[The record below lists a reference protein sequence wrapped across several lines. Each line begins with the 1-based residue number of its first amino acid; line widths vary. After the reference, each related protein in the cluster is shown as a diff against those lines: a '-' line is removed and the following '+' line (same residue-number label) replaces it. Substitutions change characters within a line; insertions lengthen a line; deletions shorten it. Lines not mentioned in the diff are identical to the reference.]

1 MGRELVTGASPESG
15 ETPGE
20 VFERMLPTYM
30 AFGMTPDEY
39 WNGDCMLAKAYR
51 EADEI
56 RQRRRNQELWLQ
68 GMYVYEAIL
77 DCAPLL
83 NAFSKRPKPQPYSS
97 EPYPI
102 TPQEVREKK
111 ERERK
116 AQYERMKSFVNGWAA
131 RVNQQMAMREAKEEV
146 T

>member
-1 MGRELVTGASPESG
+1 
-15 ETPGE
+15 
-20 VFERMLPTYM
+20 MLPTYM

-51 EADEI
+51 EADDI

-97 EPYPI
+97 EPYPV

-131 RVNQQMAMREAKEEV
+131 RVNQQMAMHEAKEEV